1 MILHLTHSSLQE
13 VVIDSNSS
21 YWDSFETYAW
31 MGDKIGSGIHC
42 WQVKPDGT
50 YNTIG
55 KVGNLLRTA
64 STVEFDILKS
74 QNGYFR
80 QYRYCI

>member
-1 MILHLTHSSLQE
+1 
-13 VVIDSNSS
+13 
-21 YWDSFETYAW
+21 

-50 YNTIG
+50 YNKIG

-74 QNGYFR
+74 QNGVVLENVDIVFAV
-80 QYRYCI
+80 